1 MLEDEGLRLGRVE
14 MRISK
19 LRFIDGVKSNGS
31 IVAGT
36 IILQLILAVLNLNTI
51 IGPVQ
56 AGTEDGSFCC
66 TCPDYANFDAWLAK
80 KAQICDNA
88 GNIITPASKPSNGA
102 KDGTAE
108 KSIEYAKP
116 ELVTMA
122 GSRPNGTV
130 IIDVRT
136 PGEYAKG
143 HLSGARN
150 LNWMDTQSKDILNPA
165 SLKSSLEKIG
175 VNNSDSLLIYGG
187 NDDSASYILWALS
200 YLGHK
205 NLTKMDGG
213 IDEAIKA
220 GQIPVKSVPN
230 LKESNYTAHII
241 PSLLVNENQLGSWLN
256 RTDIQVLD
264 ARDFSEYGQA
274 KLTNAALPLDAP
286 KFYQDNF
293 KIKDAKTLDNILR
306 IRLDKSK
313 TQLVYGTPA
322 AYSLFYALKV
332 MGYNATIL
340 EGSWWKDTK
349 WADSPV
355 GQHSTD

>member
-1 MLEDEGLRLGRVE
+1 MGR
-14 MRISK
+14 SK
-19 LRFIDGVKSNGS
+19 LIFIDGMHIKRS

-36 IILQLILAVLNLNTI
+36 VIFQLILAILNLNMI

-88 GNIITPASKPSNGA
+88 GNIITPASKPSNGG
-102 KDGTAE
+102 KDTTKDATAG

-116 ELVTMA
+116 QLIFSA
-122 GSRPNGTV
+122 GSKTYGMV

-136 PGEYAKG
+136 PEEYAKG
-143 HLSGARN
+143 HLPGARN
-150 LNWMDTQSKDILNPA
+150 LNWMDTQSKGNLNPTLMERA
-165 SLKSSLEKIG
+165 LQKIG
-175 VNNSDSLLIYGG
+175 VNDSDHLLIYGG
-187 NDDSASYILWALS
+187 NDDKGSYIFWALS

-220 GQIPVKSVPN
+220 GLALVKSVPTQE
-230 LKESNYTAHII
+230 ESNYTPHVV
-241 PSLLVNENQLGSWLN
+241 PSLLVNENQLGAWLN
-256 RTDIQVLD
+256 RTDVQILD

-274 KLTNAALPLDAP
+274 QLTNAALPLDAP
-286 KFYQDNF
+286 KLYQDNF
-293 KIKDAKTLDNILR
+293 KIKDAKILDGILGR
-306 IRLDKSK
+306 RLDKSK

-322 AYSLFYALKV
+322 AYSLFYALKL
-332 MGYNATIL
+332 MGYNATLL
-340 EGSWWKDTK
+340 EGSWWKDWKDTK
-349 WADSPV
+349 RDVSV
-355 GQHSTD
+355 VR

>member
-1 MLEDEGLRLGRVE
+1 MGR
-14 MRISK
+14 SK
-19 LRFIDGVKSNGS
+19 LRFVIGVHAKSS
-31 IVAGT
+31 IVAGAV
-36 IILQLILAVLNLNTI
+36 IFQLILAVLNLNMI

-88 GNIITPASKPSNGA
+88 GNIITPSSKPSNG
-102 KDGTAE
+102 GNSGNAE
-108 KSIEYAKP
+108 KAIEYAEP
-116 ELVTMA
+116 GLIFTA
-122 GSRPNGTV
+122 GSRTDGMV

-136 PGEYAKG
+136 PEEYAKG
-143 HLSGARN
+143 HLPGARN
-150 LNWMDTQSKDILNPA
+150 LNWMDTQSNGNLNPTLMERA
-165 SLKSSLEKIG
+165 LQKIG
-175 VNNSDSLLIYGG
+175 VNNSDHLLIYGG
-187 NDDSASYILWALS
+187 NDDKSSYILWALS

-220 GQIPVKSVPN
+220 EQGLVKSVPN
-230 LKESNYTAHII
+230 LKESNYTSHVV
-241 PSLLVNENQLGSWLN
+241 PGLLVNEEQLGVWLN
-256 RTDIQVLD
+256 RTDVQILD
-264 ARDFSEYGQA
+264 ARDFSLYGLA

-293 KIKDAKTLDNILR
+293 MIKDAKTLDDILGR
-306 IRLDKSK
+306 RLDKSK

-322 AYSLFYALKV
+322 AYSLFYALKL
-332 MGYNATIL
+332 MGYNATLL

-349 WADSPV
+349 WDVSV
-355 GQHSTD
+355 VR

>member
-1 MLEDEGLRLGRVE
+1 
-14 MRISK
+14 MRSCK
-19 LRFIDGVKSNGS
+19 LRFIDGVKSNSS

-36 IILQLILAVLNLNTI
+36 VIFQLILAVLNLNTI

-80 KAQICDNA
+80 KAQICDDA
-88 GNIITPASKPSNGA
+88 GNIVTPANKPSNGA
-102 KDGTAE
+102 RDGTAA
-108 KSIEYAKP
+108 KTIEYVKP
-116 ELVTMA
+116 ELVTVA
-122 GSRPNGTV
+122 GSKLNGAV

-150 LNWMDTQSKDILNPA
+150 LDWIDVQPKNTLNPA
-165 SLKSSLEKIG
+165 SFTCALEKIG

-187 NDDSASYILWALS
+187 DDDRASYMFWALS

-256 RTDIQVLD
+256 RTDVQILD

-274 KLTNAALPLDAP
+274 KLTNKALPLDAP

-293 KIKDAKTLDNILR
+293 RIKDAKTLDDILGR
-306 IRLDKSK
+306 RLDKSK
-313 TQLVYGTPA
+313 TQLIYGTPA
-322 AYSLFYALKV
+322 AYSLFYVLKV

-340 EGSWWKDTK
+340 EGSWWKETK
-349 WADSPV
+349 WADSV
-355 GQHSTD
+355 VR